1 MRIAIGSDHA
11 GFELK
16 EHLRPRMGD
25 LHVTFPH
32 NRPIRTHLISA
43 QVAGVALGDDAAR
56 PESCSP
62 ELLRVWARA
71 ADLGTPEPPEHRR
84 AASAASA
91 LSALSRATTARL
103 TPVAPCGG
111 PLSSPELGAAFG
123 VLPPPPSPPRLP
135 PSAATAGADVAHGYL
150 QREGAGGPG

>member
-1 MRIAIGSDHA
+1 M
-11 GFELK
+11 
-16 EHLRPRMGD
+16 
-25 LHVTFPH
+25 
-32 NRPIRTHLISA
+32 ISA